1 MTGAPPTPPAPGSSP
16 PPTPVAR
23 LVPGAVS
30 PARLAALRTGA
41 VMAPAEAAIVTLTGP
56 GAVTA
61 AQGLLTNDVE
71 QPGDGAFVYGALL
84 TPKGMIVVDAWVG
97 RLGATMSFAVAAEG
111 RERALAIFTR
121 SVPPR
126 LARLVD
132 RTAELAVY
140 RLAGPNALTVAEAAG
155 LPVPS
160 GPGRVLATPGGTSE
174 IARATEG
181 APFTLQLTMPT
192 AETEVL
198 TARLAAAGA
207 VPADAA
213 TLELARILAGWP
225 RLGAEV
231 DDKTIPQEVRYDELG
246 GVSYTKGCYTG
257 QETVSRLHFRGHT
270 NRYLR
275 GLLFDAEPPATP
287 ADGWSGVTHLDR
299 EVGRVTSLAWVP
311 ESGVAGGGRWIG
323 LALVRR
329 EVGSGVMV
337 RAAGRDARVVD
348 LPFGTPFVGPA

>member
-1 MTGAPPTPPAPGSSP
+1 MSDAP
-16 PPTPVAR
+16 PPTPGPPPQPRTVAR
-23 LVPGAVS
+23 LIPGAVS

-41 VMAPAEAAIVTLTGP
+41 VLARAEAAVVTLTGP

-61 AQGLLTNDVE
+61 AQGLLTNDVDK
-71 QPGDGAFVYGALL
+71 PGDGAFVYGALL
-84 TPKGMIVVDAWVG
+84 TPKGMIVVDAWVA
-97 RLGATMSFAVAAEG
+97 RLGASMSFAVAAEG

-126 LARLVD
+126 LARLAD

-140 RLAGPNALTVAEAAG
+140 RLAGPNALAVAEAAG
-155 LPVPS
+155 LPVPT
-160 GPGRVLATPGGTSE
+160 GPGRVLAAPGGTSE
-174 IARATEG
+174 VARATEG
-181 APFTLQLTMPT
+181 APFTLQLTTPM

-198 TARLAAAGA
+198 SARLGAAGA

-287 ADGWSGVTHLDR
+287 ADGWSSVTHLDR
-299 EVGRVTSLAWVP
+299 DVGRVTSLAWVP

-323 LALVRR
+323 LALIRR

-348 LPFGTPFVGPA
+348 LPFATPFVGPA